1 MKKCFYL
8 FLLFCMVF
16 LVSCQKQ
23 EETAPEA
30 PVQAKEEAETNLEEA
45 PAQEEEDLPQE
56 SPAQPVNCLEDLWSD
71 KTEELQ
77 AYAKFVDELKFEE
90 GFSEMLL
97 EYWLPITQYALLD
110 INQDG
115 IQELALTS
123 AEIEYPDKDPLR
135 NYFVY
140 SYDMDTKEI
149 SLLFTNINYQG
160 PFQYSPNYQALV
172 YKGMMLFD
180 LPEGVESLYELQ
192 QMGGLGEG

>member
-56 SPAQPVNCLEDLWSD
+56 SPAQPRNCLEDLWSD
-71 KTEELQ
+71 KT
-77 AYAKFVDELKFEE
+77 
-90 GFSEMLL
+90 
-97 EYWLPITQYALLD
+97 D

-149 SLLFTNINYQG
+149 SLLFMNINYQG